1 MSSSSIVN
9 LINPIVSDPY
19 DEKGKYH
26 FTLSGVNVSIANS
39 IRRVILHE
47 IPTMAFYTDTQDKSV
62 IHIEANTSRFHNEIV
77 KQRLSCIPIYTTD
90 LTTLPENYVMEVDV
104 KNETDNI
111 VFVTTEDFK
120 VRHKTTGEYLP
131 RTEVEKLFP
140 KNTITQMHIDFL
152 RLRPKI
158 SDAIAG
164 EHIKLTCAF
173 NVATAKVNS
182 MFNVVSVCAYGNT
195 VDPLRA
201 QEAWQEVEN
210 KLVAS
215 GIQRDEIEFQ
225 KKNFMILDAQ
235 RYYKP
240 DSFDFVIK
248 TLGVFDN
255 HELVKKACAILQGA
269 FVDFM
274 ENVQSDKMTVVLNS
288 DTTMLNCY
296 DIVLENEDYT
306 LGKVLEYFLY
316 VKYFQGDKVMSYC
329 GFCKF
334 HPANTDSIIRVA
346 YREPTDKSVVRQH
359 IYSACNDA
367 QEIYKKIYSQF

>member
-1 MSSSSIVN
+1 MSSSIAN
-9 LINPIVSDPY
+9 LIQPVISETYED
-19 DEKGKYH
+19 KGKYH

-47 IPTMAFYTDTQDKSV
+47 IPTVCFFTDTQDKNV
-62 IHIEANTSRFHNEIV
+62 INIEVNTSRFHNEIV
-77 KQRLSCIPIYTTD
+77 KQRLSCIPVHTTD
-90 LTTLPENYVMEVDV
+90 FTTLPDNYVLEVDV

-131 RTEVEKLFP
+131 KPELEKLFP
-140 KNTITQMHIDFL
+140 KNTITQMYIDFL

-173 NVATAKVNS
+173 YVETVKVSS
-182 MFNVVSVCAYGNT
+182 MFNSVSVCAYGNT
-195 VDPLRA
+195 IDPVRV
-201 QEAWQEVEN
+201 QQAWQETEN

-215 GIQRDEIEFQ
+215 SVTRDEIEFQ

-235 RYYKP
+235 RYYKA
-240 DSFDFVIK
+240 DSYDFVVK
-248 TLGVFDN
+248 TIGVYDN
-255 HELVKKACAILQGA
+255 TALVKKACAILQGA

-274 ENVQSDKMTVVLNS
+274 DSVQADGMTVLLNS
-288 DTTMLNCY
+288 DTTIPNCY

-316 VKYFQGDKVMSYC
+316 VKYFQGDKVMSFC

-334 HPANTDSIIRVA
+334 HPADADSIIRVA

>member
-1 MSSSSIVN
+1 MSSIAN
-9 LINPIVSDPY
+9 LIQPIISDPY

-47 IPTMAFYTDTQDKSV
+47 IPTLCFYTNTQDKNRLN
-62 IHIEANTSRFHNEIV
+62 IEVNTSRFHNEIV
-77 KQRLSCIPIYTTD
+77 KQRLSCIPIHSTD
-90 LTTLPENYVMEVDV
+90 HKTLPENYVLEIDV
-104 KNETDNI
+104 KNETENI

-120 VRHKTTGEYLP
+120 IRHKTTGEYLSKP
-131 RTEVEKLFP
+131 EVEKLFP
-140 KNTITQMHIDFL
+140 KDPLTQTYIDFL

-164 EHIKLTCAF
+164 EHIKLMCEF
-173 NVATAKVNS
+173 SVASAKVDS

-195 VDPLRA
+195 IDPLRV
-201 QEAWQEVEN
+201 QNAWQEVEN

-215 GIQRDEIEFQ
+215 NTPRDEIEFQ
-225 KKNFMILDAQ
+225 KKNFMLLDAQ
-235 RYYKP
+235 RYFKP
-240 DSFDFVIK
+240 DSFDFVVK
-248 TLGVFDN
+248 TIGVYDN
-255 HELVKKACAILQGA
+255 HTLVKKACAILQGA

-274 ENVQSDKMTVVLNS
+274 ESVQADGMTVLLNS
-288 DTTMLNCY
+288 DTTIPNCY

-316 VKYFQGDKVMSYC
+316 VKHFQGDKTMSFC

-334 HPANTDSIIRVA
+334 HPANTDSVIRIA
-346 YREPTDKSVVRQH
+346 YHSPTDKSVVRQH

>member
-1 MSSSSIVN
+1 MSSIAN

-19 DEKGKYH
+19 DEKGTYH

-39 IRRVILHE
+39 VRRVILHE
-47 IPTMAFYTDTQDKSV
+47 IPTVCFYTDTQDKEV
-62 IHIEANTSRFHNEIV
+62 INIEVNTSRFHNEIV
-77 KQRLSCIPIYTTD
+77 KQRLSCIPIHTTD
-90 LTTLPENYVMEVDV
+90 LEKLTADYVLEVDV
-104 KNETDNI
+104 KNESDNI

-120 VRHKTTGEYLP
+120 VRHKSTGEYLSKLELE
-131 RTEVEKLFP
+131 TLFP
-140 KNTITQMHIDFL
+140 KNPITQMYIDFL

-173 NVATAKVNS
+173 SVASAKVNS

-195 VDPLRA
+195 IDPVKV
-201 QEAWQEVEN
+201 QDAWQSVEN
-210 KLVAS
+210 KLVANNVP
-215 GIQRDEIEFQ
+215 RDEVEFQ

-235 RYYKP
+235 RYYKA
-240 DSFDFVIK
+240 DSFDFVVK
-248 TLGVFDN
+248 TLGVYDN
-255 HELVKKACAILQGA
+255 HALVKQACAILQGA

-274 ENVQSDKMTVVLNS
+274 ENVQADKMTVLLNS
-288 DTTMLNCY
+288 DTTIPNCY

-306 LGKVLEYFLY
+306 LGKVMEYFLH
-316 VKYFQGDKVMSYC
+316 VKYYQGDKVMSFC

-334 HPANTDSIIRVA
+334 HPSNTDSIIRVA
-346 YREPTDKSVVRQH
+346 YREPTDKSTVRQH